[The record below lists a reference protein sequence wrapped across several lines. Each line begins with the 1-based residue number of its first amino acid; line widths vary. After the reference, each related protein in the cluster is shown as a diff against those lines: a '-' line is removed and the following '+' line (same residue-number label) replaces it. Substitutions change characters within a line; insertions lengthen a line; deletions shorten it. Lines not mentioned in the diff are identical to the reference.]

1 MPRPILTRRLSD
13 RFQELR
19 RHFRGNV
26 ATPTGGGFD
35 AARASYAMLAIRS
48 RLGGDGESDNEDA
61 EYAERFGACRIARR
75 GSWTRFLMHPD

>member
-1 MPRPILTRRLSD
+1 MPRPILTRRFSD

-26 ATPTGGGFD
+26 ATPIGGGFD

-48 RLGGDGESDNEDA
+48 RLGGDGESDNKDA
-61 EYAERFGACRIARR
+61 EYAERFGLSDRAARLV
-75 GSWTRFLMHPD
+75 TRDF